1 MIKLALE
8 KSLDIQS
15 EQVKRQVAKFTQ
27 ISWTGFRQGDV
38 FCGNLP
44 DCFGFFQ
51 LQQAGNELMASMS
64 MEQAC
69 HALKPDY
76 DIEKDSQEELK
87 QLMEAQQGQHVV
99 GEG

>member
-1 MIKLALE
+1 
-8 KSLDIQS
+8 
-15 EQVKRQVAKFTQ
+15 
-27 ISWTGFRQGDV
+27 
-38 FCGNLP
+38 
-44 DCFGFFQ
+44 
-51 LQQAGNELMASMS
+51 MASMS